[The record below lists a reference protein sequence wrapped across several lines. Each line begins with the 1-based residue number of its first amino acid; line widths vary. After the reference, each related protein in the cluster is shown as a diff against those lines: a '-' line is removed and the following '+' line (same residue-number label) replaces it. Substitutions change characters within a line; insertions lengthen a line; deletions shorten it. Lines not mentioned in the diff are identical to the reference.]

1 MWIAHGLKLGNQRA
15 CSVRCFKKVFGIIS
29 TIAVLKKLRPGVEP
43 DRNKVTTLWEKLKK
57 QGKAR
62 LGTSEEDGA
71 GSYPGRSGAPPSF
84 PFFFFTLLQVTS
96 QGAIPITGALLGSC
110 DQCFRATFPFFN
122 AYKIAMRN
130 KPRMGKHYDTVTC
143 AGPGFWLLG
152 TAAVGVNE
160 ACD

>member
-43 DRNKVTTLWEKLKK
+43 DRNKVTTLWEKLNI
-57 QGKAR
+57 R
-62 LGTSEEDGA
+62 R
-71 GSYPGRSGAPPSF
+71 GRSRQLPRQVRCAPALP
-84 PFFFFTLLQVTS
+84 PIFFTLLQVTP
-96 QGAIPITGALLGSC
+96 QGARPIIGALLGSC

-130 KPRMGKHYDTVTC
+130 KPRMRKHYDTVTC